1 MKNKLQRF
9 VMKIG
14 SEKLKRAKWNLNISI
29 SEARSNEE
37 LISVSNSQVIRW
49 IDEMNGVSSATL
61 ETSVGEIR
69 RELKRLKHLH
79 SSVANKKEI
88 KKLYTKLDNLQFIPE
103 ILEVVAANKKDFFR
117 ACKGFTVNGK
127 KYKRLVGTPGGIK
140 SQTIMF
146 ISENIYEEINR
157 RINNE
162 RNPEIKLNPAK
173 LEAYRALCCSGTH
186 PVSLPAGILVVD
198 DCITKF
204 REDVIYITDDND
216 GEPIETVRKNEEI
229 ELNESD
235 GYGLMMPSLAE
246 RWSEELGLSYTACG
260 FNTRFSWEKGMV
272 FCFDFRDFC
281 EKHNCSYIVKDIW
294 GDDRDIRD
302 VEIVITASMLKLWD
316 SYDSLEHYLSC
327 CEKNHYTMGVT
338 KNCPEHLE
346 SRRDLNYQFIQSYE
360 LDDEDIEKLI
370 APTVNEI
377 EDILSG
383 DYRRAILFLRGI
395 GITES
400 NAMIGAGD
408 FSNAMMANKDIF
420 NDPYARKKIFQMIRK
435 RINDAKIG
443 CLSVHGNYSIVGGD
457 PYSLCQHIFGL
468 EVTGIL
474 SKGEIYNKYWA
485 DKNAKKVVCFRAPMS
500 NHNNIRLMKPV
511 RNEKAEYWYRYL
523 TACTLFNSW
532 DSAACALNGMD
543 KDGDL
548 VMLTDNDVLIRNYRE
563 TPTIMCVQRTAEKK
577 AVSEEDIVQSNY
589 EGFGDDIGKTT
600 NRITSMF
607 CVMAGLDKDSREYKT
622 LEYRIRTGQLYQ
634 QNAIDRIKG
643 IIAKPMPTYWYSRKG
658 HPEDMEESEI
668 EFNRSI
674 SAGKKPY
681 FMIYIYDDLKREYNT
696 YMDNVNRSCL
706 RQFRKTVEELESVD
720 FECLPE
726 DEKTFY
732 LNYKKYLPV
741 GVGSCIL
748 NRICRKIE
756 ERLDRY
762 YSKHTE
768 LPDFDYEIMKSGCEY
783 SKSQYWAIYDI
794 LKKYLQK
801 CKDFKIARWNSSDRS
816 DAEDE
821 IMYRRIAIKEEFVRQ
836 CYEVSSNE
844 KQLCD
849 ILLDV
854 CYTRECSKQLCWDI
868 AGKQII
874 KNLIEK
880 NGGWYEFPV
889 LDSEGDITFDGKRF
903 SMRKIFAED

>member
-29 SEARSNEE
+29 LEARSNEE

-216 GEPIETVRKNEEI
+216 GEPIETVRENEEI

-246 RWSEELGLSYTACG
+246 RWSEELELSYTACG

-302 VEIVITASMLKLWD
+302 VELVLTASMLKLWD

-400 NAMIGAGD
+400 NAMIGAG
-408 FSNAMMANKDIF
+408 
-420 NDPYARKKIFQMIRK
+420 
-435 RINDAKIG
+435 
-443 CLSVHGNYSIVGGD
+443 
-457 PYSLCQHIFGL
+457 
-468 EVTGIL
+468 
-474 SKGEIYNKYWA
+474 
-485 DKNAKKVVCFRAPMS
+485 
-500 NHNNIRLMKPV
+500 
-511 RNEKAEYWYRYL
+511 
-523 TACTLFNSW
+523 
-532 DSAACALNGMD
+532 
-543 KDGDL
+543 
-548 VMLTDNDVLIRNYRE
+548 
-563 TPTIMCVQRTAEKK
+563 
-577 AVSEEDIVQSNY
+577 AVSY
-589 EGFGDDIGKTT
+589 THLTLPT
-600 NRITSMF
+600 NCT
-607 CVMAGLDKDSREYKT
+607 
-622 LEYRIRTGQLYQ
+622 
-634 QNAIDRIKG
+634 
-643 IIAKPMPTYWYSRKG
+643 
-658 HPEDMEESEI
+658 
-668 EFNRSI
+668 
-674 SAGKKPY
+674 
-681 FMIYIYDDLKREYNT
+681 
-696 YMDNVNRSCL
+696 
-706 RQFRKTVEELESVD
+706 
-720 FECLPE
+720 
-726 DEKTFY
+726 
-732 LNYKKYLPV
+732 
-741 GVGSCIL
+741 
-748 NRICRKIE
+748 
-756 ERLDRY
+756 
-762 YSKHTE
+762 
-768 LPDFDYEIMKSGCEY
+768 
-783 SKSQYWAIYDI
+783 
-794 LKKYLQK
+794 
-801 CKDFKIARWNSSDRS
+801 
-816 DAEDE
+816 
-821 IMYRRIAIKEEFVRQ
+821 
-836 CYEVSSNE
+836 
-844 KQLCD
+844 
-849 ILLDV
+849 
-854 CYTRECSKQLCWDI
+854 
-868 AGKQII
+868 
-874 KNLIEK
+874 
-880 NGGWYEFPV
+880 
-889 LDSEGDITFDGKRF
+889 
-903 SMRKIFAED
+903 